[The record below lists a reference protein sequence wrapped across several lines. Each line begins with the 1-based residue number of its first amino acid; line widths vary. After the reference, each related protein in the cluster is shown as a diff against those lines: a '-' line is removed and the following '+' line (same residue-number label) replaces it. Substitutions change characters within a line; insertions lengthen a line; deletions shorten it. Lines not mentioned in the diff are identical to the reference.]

1 MPKRMRQKEKAD
13 RPGGETLR
21 GLEQGPWPGLSLE
34 LEREKL
40 DPEVRAAATMLPWR
54 DG

>member
-1 MPKRMRQKEKAD
+1 MRQKEKAD